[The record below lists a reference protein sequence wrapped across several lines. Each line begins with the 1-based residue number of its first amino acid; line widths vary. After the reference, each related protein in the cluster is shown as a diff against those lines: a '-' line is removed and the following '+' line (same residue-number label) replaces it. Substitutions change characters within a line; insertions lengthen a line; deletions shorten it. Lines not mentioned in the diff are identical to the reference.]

1 MRKDRIEERLTQL
14 EQDIRTLKT
23 DHREGIDDILTEMRT
38 FQNIIIEE
46 KIDEIRRQLTKRYE
60 KLLIDLLIN
69 NAENNLDKQ
78 CQDPCIRN
86 RRKECHDMLIS
97 RLHDM
102 IKSADQV
109 QSGST
114 RLNDDELLAEHP
126 ILGTSPCKEC
136 FQTYLHEKNQ
146 LKNTLDR
153 LADLKQS
160 LSRKNGGVFISE
172 LPDSVAISNLVDP
185 LSHENRFAMLKALS
199 TGSMTFKELGE
210 LTDSKGG
217 HLIYHLNKLI
227 DSGLVIKTDSGR
239 YSLTDKGM
247 GVMELIK
254 KLYANQ

>member
-1 MRKDRIEERLTQL
+1 MRKDRIEDRLAQL
-14 EQDIRTLKT
+14 EQDIRTLKS
-23 DHREGIDDILTEMRT
+23 DHREGIDEILTEIHT
-38 FQNIIIEE
+38 FQNVIIEE
-46 KIDEIRRQLTKRYE
+46 KIYEIRRQLANRYE
-60 KLLIDLLIN
+60 KLLIDLLLN

-78 CQDPCIRN
+78 CQDPCVRN
-86 RRKECHDMLIS
+86 QREECHNMLIS
-97 RLHDM
+97 RLRDM

-109 QSGST
+109 QSGSHQ
-114 RLNDDELLAEHP
+114 LSDDELLAKHP
-126 ILGTSPCKEC
+126 ILGTSPCNEC

-160 LSRKNGGVFISE
+160 LSRKNGSMFISE
-172 LPDSVAISNLVDP
+172 LPNSVAISNLVDP

-217 HLIYHLNKLI
+217 HLLYHLNKLI
-227 DSGLVIKTDSGR
+227 NSGLVIKTDAGR